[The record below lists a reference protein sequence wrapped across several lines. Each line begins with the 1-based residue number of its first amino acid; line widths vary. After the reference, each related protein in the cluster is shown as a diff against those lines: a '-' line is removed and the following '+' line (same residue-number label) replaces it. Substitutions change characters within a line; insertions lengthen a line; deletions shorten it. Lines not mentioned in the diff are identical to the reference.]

1 MKTKKPVI
9 GLVGAIG
16 AGKSTVAKLLAA
28 QGGMVIDADRI
39 GHEALDREEIRER
52 LVARWGNVLKSDGTV
67 DRRAVARI
75 VFENPAERHALE
87 QLLFPMIRRKCEDEI
102 QKTEQNV
109 DMKFAVLDAAVML
122 EAGWHGV
129 CDHLVYVD
137 APRDLRL
144 QRLERRS
151 GWTAEDLD
159 ARESA
164 QMPAEVKKRYAT
176 DILMND
182 GRLEELE
189 LKVGELLKRWNVR
202 TD

>member
-16 AGKSTVAKLLAA
+16 AGKSTVAKLLATR
-28 QGGMVIDADRI
+28 GGMVIDADRI

-52 LVARWGNVLKSDGTV
+52 LVARWGNVLKGDGLV
-67 DRRAVARI
+67 DRRALARI

-87 QLLFPMIRRKCEDEI
+87 QLLFPIIRRKCEDEI
-102 QKTEQNV
+102 QHAERDENTRFV
-109 DMKFAVLDAAVML
+109 VLDAAVML
-122 EAGWHGV
+122 EAGWNGV
-129 CDHLVYVD
+129 CDYLVYVD
-137 APRDLRL
+137 APRDVRL
-144 QRLERRS
+144 QRLAKRS

-159 ARESA
+159 AREAA
-164 QMPAEVKKRYAT
+164 QMPAEVKKRSAT

-189 LKVGELLKRWNVR
+189 LKIGEMLNRWNVR